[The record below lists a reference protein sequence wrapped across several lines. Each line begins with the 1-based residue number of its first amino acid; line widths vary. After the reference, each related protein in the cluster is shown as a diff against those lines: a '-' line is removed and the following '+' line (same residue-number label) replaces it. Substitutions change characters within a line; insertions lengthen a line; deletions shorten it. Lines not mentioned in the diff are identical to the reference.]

1 MDANER
7 KIAQLERR
15 RIALETIL
23 RHRDFY
29 IEMIDWT
36 AMTKDDRERVEIDQ
50 LEHIWMQLWEIDCQL
65 DRHSRWRLDKR

>member
-36 AMTKDDRERVEIDQ
+36 AMTKDDR
-50 LEHIWMQLWEIDCQL
+50 
-65 DRHSRWRLDKR
+65 